1 MTSFNDKRI
10 HNMISHSNRGKG
22 ADIASASSIT
32 PGTDGDY
39 FDITGTTTIA
49 AIASRPAGDLV
60 RFQFDGIVTITHN
73 ATTLI
78 MQKKKDFVTA
88 AGDILAFISE
98 GGGNWREMAPA
109 GVVAIGTI
117 VAEGV
122 LIGGGG
128 AFTDTTTMLNPA
140 VVLALL

>member
-10 HNMISHSNRGKG
+10 HKMISHSNRGKG
-22 ADIASASSIT
+22 ADIASASTIT

-39 FDITGTTTIA
+39 YDITGTTTIA

-78 MQKKKDFVTA
+78 MQRKKDFTTK
-88 AGDILAFISE
+88 AGDMLAFMSE
-98 GGGNWREMAPA
+98 GGGKYREMLAA
-109 GVVAIGTI
+109 GGIGIGTI
-117 VAEGV
+117 VVEGV
-122 LIGGGG
+122 LTGGGG
-128 AFTDTTTMLNPA
+128 AFATTTTMLNPA

>member
-1 MTSFNDKRI
+1 MTSFNSKNI

-39 FDITGTTTIA
+39 YDITGTTTIA

-78 MQKKKDFVTA
+78 MQKAKDFTTK
-88 AGDILAFISE
+88 AGDMLAFMSE

-117 VAEGV
+117 VEGV

-128 AFTDTTTMLNPA
+128 GFTTTTTMLNP
-140 VVLALL
+140 VGVLSLL